1 MTEDAEWINY
11 AAEHDLVVLCKDDW
25 IRRRPLER
33 RAMQR
38 GGVRVFCL
46 TNANLT
52 LISKLR
58 GLFDTA
64 SGSFSGLADLVRMYM
79 ASTRMGCASCGRPN
93 RRQLH

>member
-1 MTEDAEWINY
+1 VTEDAEWINY

-52 LISKLR
+52 FDQQAARFVRHRFRILQRSRRPGPYVYGVYEDGLRKLWP
-58 GLFDTA
+58 
-64 SGSFSGLADLVRMYM
+64 SE
-79 ASTRMGCASCGRPN
+79 
-93 RRQLH
+93 